1 MNTIFDKK
9 TNQDAVKILTLG
21 HFLVDCYTNFMS
33 AILPFIASNIRISL
47 ALAGT
52 VISISHLLSSVFQ
65 PVFGFIADGIKKRF
79 FVFWGILLCS
89 IFFPLTGIVTN
100 YWQLLLF
107 MVLGSIGNGFF
118 HPQATGFVNYFSPKD
133 ISKNMAL
140 FIAMGTIGFSVGP
153 LVSSSVAQWF
163 SLRALPFV
171 SVFGILVAI
180 SILIFIPKISSIPE
194 IHPEPVVPFKEATKM
209 IFSNKVMRILILISM
224 LKSLI
229 LQSYCIF
236 LPFLW
241 KSLGYSVSQIGL
253 AIFSFSFLGG
263 IGTYLSSKIERKI
276 GTKKV
281 FYIAMMSVM
290 PLTFAFVFSYT
301 RVPALSFLIFGIV
314 GFVNMLSTS
323 VNMSM
328 AQNTMK
334 AYKSMVSGYIGG
346 FSWGVVGVLF
356 ALVSMVAQKFGILN
370 ILMLVSI
377 VPFVFSY
384 LVKYLPE
391 KEEV

>member
-1 MNTIFDKK
+1 MNTIFDEK
-9 TNQDAVKILTLG
+9 TNQKAVKALTLG
-21 HFLVDCYTNFMS
+21 HFWVDCCTNFMS
-33 AILPFIASNIRISL
+33 AILPFIAANIKISL

-52 VISISHLLSSVFQ
+52 VISISHLLSSVLQ

-79 FVFWGILLCS
+79 FIFWGVLLSS
-89 IFFPLTGIVTN
+89 IFFPLTGIVTS

-140 FIAMGTIGFSVGP
+140 FIAMGTIGYSIGP
-153 LVSSSVAQWF
+153 LISSSVAQAF
-163 SLRALPFV
+163 SLKGLPF
-171 SVFGILVAI
+171 I
-180 SILIFIPKISSIPE
+180 SIVGVFIAFIILHSIPKFSSISELASRPSGS
-194 IHPEPVVPFKEATKM
+194 FKDATKM
-209 IFSNKVMRILILISM
+209 IFSNKYMRILILISM
-224 LKSLI
+224 LKSLVV
-229 LQSYCIF
+229 QSYCVF
-236 LPFLW
+236 LPFMW
-241 KSLGYSVSQIGL
+241 KADGYSVSQIGV

-263 IGTYLSSKIERKI
+263 VGTYLSSKLEQKI
-276 GTKKV
+276 GTKRV

-290 PLTFAFVFSYT
+290 PLTFAFVFCYS
-301 RVPALSFLIFGIV
+301 RFSLLSFLIFGLV

-328 AQNTMK
+328 SQNIMK
-334 AYKSMVSGYIGG
+334 SYKSMVSGYIGG

-356 ALVSMVAQKFGILN
+356 ALISIVAQQIGILN
-370 ILMLVSI
+370 ILMIVSI
-377 VPFVFSY
+377 VPFAFSY

-391 KEEV
+391 PEM